1 MAGPSLTAG
10 STLMCPHGGQVTI
23 IPANPRSSAGGAPI
37 ATTADTFIIAGC
49 AFTLPGPVPSP
60 CVQVQWIVPELRVKA
75 GGAQALD
82 AASVGLCIAATG
94 APQGPVAVQSTQAKV
109 TGT

>member
-23 IPANPRSSAGGAPI
+23 IPANTRSIAGGTSI
-37 ATTADTFIIAGC
+37 ATTADIFIIAGC

-60 CVQVQWIVPELRVKA
+60 CVQIQWIMPGLRVKA

-82 AASVGLCIAATG
+82 AGSVGLCIGATG
-94 APQGPVAVQSTQAKV
+94 APQGPVSIQSTQANV